1 MKSTFWDVKTR
12 KSVEAEVLE
21 CVTYDNGRSAFK
33 AKTADGRNLTR
44 FVSKEEAAKFNG
56 GKACSGKK
64 CGCKKK

>member
-21 CVTYDNGRSAFK
+21 CVTYENGRSAFK

-44 FVSKEEAAKFNG
+44 FVSKDEAAKFD
-56 GKACSGKK
+56 GKAPCKK
-64 CGCKKK
+64 GCCKKK